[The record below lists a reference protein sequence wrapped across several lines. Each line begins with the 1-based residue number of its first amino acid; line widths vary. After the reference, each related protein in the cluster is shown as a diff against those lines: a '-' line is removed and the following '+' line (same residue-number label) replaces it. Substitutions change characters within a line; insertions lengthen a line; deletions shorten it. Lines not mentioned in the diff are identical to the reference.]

1 MNLVVLKGR
10 LARAPEVRT
19 TGSGKS
25 VVDFTIACDAGKDR
39 QADFISCTA
48 WDKTAE
54 LIGKWF
60 PKGKEILLTGSV
72 KVSRY
77 ETESGTR
84 YKTYV
89 LASRIEFCGGKETK
103 ASEAPDGIEEYTPLD
118 DSELQNLPF

>member
-103 ASEAPDGIEEYTPLD
+103 ASEAPDGIEEYAPLD
-118 DSELQNLPF
+118 DAELPDLPF

>member
-60 PKGKEILLTGSV
+60 PKGKETLLTGSV

-118 DSELQNLPF
+118 DSELPF

>member
-10 LARAPEVRT
+10 LARDPEVRT
-19 TGSGKS
+19 TGSGKT
-25 VVDFTIACDAGKDR
+25 VADFTVACDAGKDR

-54 LIGKWF
+54 LIGRWF
-60 PKGKEILLTGSV
+60 QKGKEILLTGSV

-77 ETESGTR
+77 DTENGTR

-89 LASRIEFCGGKETK
+89 LISRVEFCGSKGTK
-103 ASEAPDGIEEYTPLD
+103 ANEVPDGLEEYEPLD
-118 DSELQNLPF
+118 SAELPF